1 MCSCLRLAGLRYLIS
16 FYFLPYP
23 ESPDTQRFPPF
34 VNFILRPFLRR
45 FPAGGAAYAHEGIRF
60 THDPASP
67 VPILRAAIVHI
78 LSRQALFLN
87 SIRYIQI
94 NLTIIAARHRAA
106 GPAGRVLFIYNNLLP

>member
-1 MCSCLRLAGLRYLIS
+1 MNRLRYLIS

-45 FPAGGAAYAHEGIRF
+45 FQTCCTVEVRSA
-60 THDPASP
+60 HDPASP

-94 NLTIIAARHRAA
+94 NLTIIVARHRAA
-106 GPAGRVLFIYNNLLP
+106 GTRQAGLIYLQ